1 MRGSAVLTRTG
12 PLSMLLLAMVFT
24 FACATVLGPGKA
36 ELPAGID
43 QARVPDVDYGGFL
56 YVGADPPLTLAP
68 ELLRSKGDESTPVAA
83 TTTLALR
90 SATIV
95 AGVAGQEFGGAFT
108 FDSTEAAGYALTQL
122 MAYGLD
128 EHLWSKAVPP
138 DLLLVKGESGWA
150 DSVRVGLLS
159 GDLVGLS
166 EADPEAW
173 TLLTNLPSNPPSHPI
188 GVGVLEV
195 EDSLLGTAGDLT
207 DLDLESVGD
216 AFRFVGVT
224 ALAFGVYWDGPFE
237 LPAALDRDFVRE
249 SGASVLLVSN
259 SGYPGVLVSFILSI
273 ASGRA
278 GLELIELGDTN
289 ARYRTIDGLHMV
301 VKNRGSLV
309 YGALAGSRSAAEDLI
324 LSAIADQ

>member
-1 MRGSAVLTRTG
+1 MRGSAVLPTTG
-12 PLSMLLLAMVFT
+12 ALAMLLLATVFT
-24 FACATVLGPGKA
+24 LACSTVLAPGKA

-43 QARVPDVDYGGFL
+43 EARVPDVDHGGFF
-56 YVGADPPLTLAP
+56 YVRADPPLTLKP
-68 ELLRSKGDESTPVAA
+68 ELFRSNAGDPAPVAA

-108 FDSTEAAGYALTQL
+108 FDSAEAAGYALTEL
-122 MAYGLD
+122 AAYGVD
-128 EHLWSKAVPP
+128 DHLWSKAAPP
-138 DLLLVKGESGWA
+138 GLLLVRGDSSWA
-150 DSVRVGLLS
+150 NSVRASLLS
-159 GDLVGLS
+159 GDLVGLAQ
-166 EADPEAW
+166 ADPEGW
-173 TLLTNLPSNPPSHPI
+173 TLLTNLPANPPSRPI
-188 GVGVLEV
+188 GAGVLEV
-195 EDSLLGTAGDLT
+195 EDSLLDSAGDLT
-207 DLDLESVGD
+207 NLDLESVGD

-224 ALAFGVYWDGPFE
+224 AVAFGVYLDGPLE
-237 LPAALDRDFVRE
+237 MPEALDRGFIRE

-309 YGALAGSRSAAEDLI
+309 YAALAGSRTAAEDLI